1 MQLLPSTAA
10 AVAKREGLPWRGA
23 ADLEQPALN
32 IRLGTRYLAERRD
45 RYDGRLWLAA
55 AAYNAGPAPVE
66 RWLDARPDLPPDL
79 WSETV
84 TYRETREYISRL
96 MAFSVIYD
104 WRLGGELTRVST
116 RFGLARP
123 GGSTRTEVICP
134 APVAM
139 TSHPSVDRSS
149 S

>member
-1 MQLLPSTAA
+1 LPSTAA
-10 AVAKREGLPWRGA
+10 AVAKREGVPWRGA

-66 RWLDARPDLPPDL
+66 RWLAARPDLPPDL

-84 TYRETREYISRL
+84 TFRETREYITRV

-104 WRLGGELTRVST
+104 WRLGRGMTRVST
-116 RFGLARP
+116 RMGLWPADRDARV
-123 GGSTRTEVICP
+123 EAVCP
-134 APVAM
+134 APVAVARNPRI
-139 TSHPSVDRSS
+139 SRRPA
-149 S
+149 